1 MNLNEYVLANHQT
14 ALELL
19 RTLCLIPS
27 PSHHEEKRAAFCK
40 AWLMDHG
47 AENAFI
53 DEAKNV
59 IYEYNAEN
67 DVPVAIFMAH
77 IDTVFPESV
86 PLELTEKDGRWFC
99 PAVGDDTANVAL
111 LMLMAAYVANEKPK
125 TNGGIVFVMNSCEEG
140 LGNLKGSR
148 ALNARYGKRI
158 EQVISFDGYLDGIV
172 GMAVGSLR
180 YKVTVK
186 TTGGHSFADFGNVNA
201 IERLSAIITELYQYK
216 IPAGSA
222 KTTFNVGTI
231 SGGTTVNSIAA
242 QAEMLY
248 EMRSDDYACLMDAK
262 AYFEKILEEFKA
274 EGVDVTAELLGE
286 RPCGN
291 KENHDPRQTALLTQC
306 ADAVENHFGT
316 RPGVYAGSTDCNIP
330 LANGIPA
337 AAIGLCIGAGVFL
350 SVFDRAAVVTLAE
363 EESRASLRVVSEVGA
378 RLPVYCTSQGK
389 LFLANSSPAECRRI
403 LTHTELKAFTP
414 HTLTTPEQFVPELTR
429 IREQGYAVENG
440 EYKIG
445 LRSVSAPIHDV
456 TGEVRYAIGCVG
468 MFRQVQS
475 DEFLRAI
482 RLVCAAAETISR
494 AIGYH
499 G

>member
-86 PLELTEKDGRWFC
+86 PLELTEKDGKWFC

-180 YKVTVK
+180 YKVTVN
-186 TTGGHSFADFGNVNA
+186 TAGGHSFVDF
-201 IERLSAIITELYQYK
+201 
-216 IPAGSA
+216 
-222 KTTFNVGTI
+222 
-231 SGGTTVNSIAA
+231 
-242 QAEMLY
+242 
-248 EMRSDDYACLMDAK
+248 
-262 AYFEKILEEFKA
+262 
-274 EGVDVTAELLGE
+274 
-286 RPCGN
+286 
-291 KENHDPRQTALLTQC
+291 
-306 ADAVENHFGT
+306 
-316 RPGVYAGSTDCNIP
+316 
-330 LANGIPA
+330 
-337 AAIGLCIGAGVFL
+337 
-350 SVFDRAAVVTLAE
+350 
-363 EESRASLRVVSEVGA
+363 
-378 RLPVYCTSQGK
+378 
-389 LFLANSSPAECRRI
+389 
-403 LTHTELKAFTP
+403 
-414 HTLTTPEQFVPELTR
+414 
-429 IREQGYAVENG
+429 
-440 EYKIG
+440 
-445 LRSVSAPIHDV
+445 
-456 TGEVRYAIGCVG
+456 
-468 MFRQVQS
+468 
-475 DEFLRAI
+475 
-482 RLVCAAAETISR
+482 
-494 AIGYH
+494 
-499 G
+499 

>member
-86 PLELTEKDGRWFC
+86 PLELTEKDGKWFC

-216 IPAGSA
+216 VPAGSA

-306 ADAVENHFGT
+306 ADAVENHFGM

-337 AAIGLCIGAGVFL
+337 AAIGLCIGAGEHT
-350 SVFDRAAVVTLAE
+350 RGEWIET
-363 EESRASLRVVSEVGA
+363 ES
-378 RLPVYCTSQGK
+378 
-389 LFLANSSPAECRRI
+389 
-403 LTHTELKAFTP
+403 LKAGFK
-414 HTLTTPEQFVPELTR
+414 V
-429 IREQGYAVENG
+429 
-440 EYKIG
+440 
-445 LRSVSAPIHDV
+445 
-456 TGEVRYAIGCVG
+456 
-468 MFRQVQS
+468 
-475 DEFLRAI
+475 
-482 RLVCAAAETISR
+482 AAELISAR
-494 AIGYH
+494 FLPEEKGE
-499 G
+499 

>member
-40 AWLMDHG
+40 TWIMDHG

-86 PLELTEKDGRWFC
+86 PLELTEKDGKWFC

-186 TTGGHSFADFGNVNA
+186 TAGGHSFADFGNVNA

-306 ADAVENHFGT
+306 ADAVENPISA
-316 RPGVYAGSTDCNIP
+316 RARACM
-330 LANGIPA
+330 PA
-337 AAIGLCIGAGVFL
+337 PQTATSRLQTAFL
-350 SVFDRAAVVTLAE
+350 PRQSVFA
-363 EESRASLRVVSEVGA
+363 
-378 RLPVYCTSQGK
+378 
-389 LFLANSSPAECRRI
+389 
-403 LTHTELKAFTP
+403 
-414 HTLTTPEQFVPELTR
+414 
-429 IREQGYAVENG
+429 
-440 EYKIG
+440 
-445 LRSVSAPIHDV
+445 SAPVSTH
-456 TGEVRYAIGCVG
+456 
-468 MFRQVQS
+468 
-475 DEFLRAI
+475 
-482 RLVCAAAETISR
+482 AAS
-494 AIGYH
+494 GSKQKV
-499 G
+499 

>member
-86 PLELTEKDGRWFC
+86 PLELTEKDGKWFC

-125 TNGGIVFVMNSCEEG
+125 TNGGVVFVMNSCEEG

-186 TTGGHSFADFGNVNA
+186 TAGGHSFVDFGNVNA

-291 KENHDPRQTALLTQC
+291 KENHDPRQTALLTQMYRI
-306 ADAVENHFGT
+306 V
-316 RPGVYAGSTDCNIP
+316 
-330 LANGIPA
+330 
-337 AAIGLCIGAGVFL
+337 
-350 SVFDRAAVVTLAE
+350 
-363 EESRASLRVVSEVGA
+363 ASLSGEF
-378 RLPVYCTSQGK
+378 YSD
-389 LFLANSSPAECRRI
+389 LFLDRFRFASGNGRTWKKNGKRSALWCIVAWNFKLLLWRCTVCDRN
-403 LTHTELKAFTP
+403 
-414 HTLTTPEQFVPELTR
+414 VP
-429 IREQGYAVENG
+429 IYSGNFCENG
-440 EYKIG
+440 GISDPVDAFV
-445 LRSVSAPIHDV
+445 SVYGNRPK
-456 TGEVRYAIGCVG
+456 
-468 MFRQVQS
+468 
-475 DEFLRAI
+475 
-482 RLVCAAAETISR
+482 
-494 AIGYH
+494 
-499 G
+499 

>member
-86 PLELTEKDGRWFC
+86 PLELTEKDGKWFC

-201 IERLSAIITELYQYK
+201 IERLHHGALSIQNSRRQRENDIQRRYDLGRHDRQQHR
-216 IPAGSA
+216 
-222 KTTFNVGTI
+222 GT
-231 SGGTTVNSIAA
+231 GGNAVRNA
-242 QAEMLY
+242 
-248 EMRSDDYACLMDAK
+248 
-262 AYFEKILEEFKA
+262 
-274 EGVDVTAELLGE
+274 LG
-286 RPCGN
+286 R
-291 KENHDPRQTALLTQC
+291 
-306 ADAVENHFGT
+306 
-316 RPGVYAGSTDCNIP
+316 
-330 LANGIPA
+330 
-337 AAIGLCIGAGVFL
+337 
-350 SVFDRAAVVTLAE
+350 
-363 EESRASLRVVSEVGA
+363 LRVPYG
-378 RLPVYCTSQGK
+378 CQGI
-389 LFLANSSPAECRRI
+389 F
-403 LTHTELKAFTP
+403 
-414 HTLTTPEQFVPELTR
+414 
-429 IREQGYAVENG
+429 
-440 EYKIG
+440 
-445 LRSVSAPIHDV
+445 
-456 TGEVRYAIGCVG
+456 
-468 MFRQVQS
+468 
-475 DEFLRAI
+475 
-482 RLVCAAAETISR
+482 
-494 AIGYH
+494 
-499 G
+499 

>member
-1 MNLNEYVLANHQT
+1 M
-14 ALELL
+14 
-19 RTLCLIPS
+19 
-27 PSHHEEKRAAFCK
+27 KRK
-40 AWLMDHG
+40 T
-47 AENAFI
+47 
-53 DEAKNV
+53 V

-86 PLELTEKDGRWFC
+86 PLELTEKDGKWFC

-158 EQVISFDGYLDGIV
+158 EQVVSFDGYLDGIV

-186 TTGGHSFADFGNVNA
+186 TAGGHSFADFGNVNA

-291 KENHDPRQTALLTQC
+291 KENHDPASDRTFNT
-306 ADAVENHFGT
+306 VRGTRWKTISGT
-316 RPGVYAGSTDCNIP
+316 RPGRVW
-330 LANGIPA
+330 PA
-337 AAIGLCIGAGVFL
+337 PQTATSRLQTAFLPRQSVFASGAGEHT
-350 SVFDRAAVVTLAE
+350 RGEWIET
-363 EESRASLRVVSEVGA
+363 ES
-378 RLPVYCTSQGK
+378 
-389 LFLANSSPAECRRI
+389 
-403 LTHTELKAFTP
+403 LKAGFK
-414 HTLTTPEQFVPELTR
+414 V
-429 IREQGYAVENG
+429 
-440 EYKIG
+440 
-445 LRSVSAPIHDV
+445 
-456 TGEVRYAIGCVG
+456 
-468 MFRQVQS
+468 
-475 DEFLRAI
+475 
-482 RLVCAAAETISR
+482 AAELISAR
-494 AIGYH
+494 FLPEEKGE
-499 G
+499 

>member
-1 MNLNEYVLANHQT
+1 
-14 ALELL
+14 
-19 RTLCLIPS
+19 
-27 PSHHEEKRAAFCK
+27 
-40 AWLMDHG
+40 
-47 AENAFI
+47 
-53 DEAKNV
+53 
-59 IYEYNAEN
+59 
-67 DVPVAIFMAH
+67 MAH

-86 PLELTEKDGRWFC
+86 PLELTEKDGKWFC

-330 LANGIPA
+330 FANGIPA
-337 AAIGLCIGAGVFL
+337 AAIGLCVGAGEHT
-350 SVFDRAAVVTLAE
+350 RGEWIET
-363 EESRASLRVVSEVGA
+363 ES
-378 RLPVYCTSQGK
+378 
-389 LFLANSSPAECRRI
+389 
-403 LTHTELKAFTP
+403 LKAGFK
-414 HTLTTPEQFVPELTR
+414 V
-429 IREQGYAVENG
+429 
-440 EYKIG
+440 
-445 LRSVSAPIHDV
+445 
-456 TGEVRYAIGCVG
+456 
-468 MFRQVQS
+468 
-475 DEFLRAI
+475 
-482 RLVCAAAETISR
+482 AAELISAR
-494 AIGYH
+494 FLPEEKGE
-499 G
+499 

>member
-86 PLELTEKDGRWFC
+86 PLELTEKDGKWFC

-186 TTGGHSFADFGNVNA
+186 TTGGHSFVDFGNVNA

-216 IPAGSA
+216 SSRRQRENDIQRRYDLGRHDRQQHR
-222 KTTFNVGTI
+222 GT
-231 SGGTTVNSIAA
+231 GGNAVRNA
-242 QAEMLY
+242 
-248 EMRSDDYACLMDAK
+248 
-262 AYFEKILEEFKA
+262 
-274 EGVDVTAELLGE
+274 LG
-286 RPCGN
+286 R
-291 KENHDPRQTALLTQC
+291 
-306 ADAVENHFGT
+306 
-316 RPGVYAGSTDCNIP
+316 
-330 LANGIPA
+330 
-337 AAIGLCIGAGVFL
+337 
-350 SVFDRAAVVTLAE
+350 
-363 EESRASLRVVSEVGA
+363 LRVPYG
-378 RLPVYCTSQGK
+378 CQGI
-389 LFLANSSPAECRRI
+389 F
-403 LTHTELKAFTP
+403 
-414 HTLTTPEQFVPELTR
+414 
-429 IREQGYAVENG
+429 
-440 EYKIG
+440 
-445 LRSVSAPIHDV
+445 
-456 TGEVRYAIGCVG
+456 
-468 MFRQVQS
+468 
-475 DEFLRAI
+475 
-482 RLVCAAAETISR
+482 
-494 AIGYH
+494 
-499 G
+499 